1 MNFNNVIP
9 GLVILI
15 YVVVEILKKTILKT
29 DKSRRHIPL
38 VCCIVGIITG
48 VTIFCFWPSVMEC
61 SNVLEA
67 IAMGGLSGFA
77 ATGCNQLYKKY
88 SRYNGTSTE
97 DTTIIDSSRSDG
109 EGF

>member
-1 MNFNNVIP
+1 MA
-9 GLVILI
+9 
-15 YVVVEILKKTILKT
+15 
-29 DKSRRHIPL
+29 
-38 VCCIVGIITG
+38 
-48 VTIFCFWPSVMEC
+48 C

-88 SRYNGTSTE
+88 SRYNGTSAE
-97 DTTIIDSSRSDG
+97 VDTTVIDSSSSDG